1 MKSLVRQNA
10 MLIATA
16 LAFSSMLIGVFLP
29 ALSPSALVNIPFD
42 TAFGL
47 GFLPLMIT
55 RGEVAAPLLGLLGYM
70 IWPPV
75 LAVLIGL
82 GTYRAATHARRRHL
96 IVAGI
101 IICGLIVIDVPAKSW
116 RASRLVW
123 WPSFTK
129 SASVIW

>member
-1 MKSLVRQNA
+1 MKSLPRQNA
-10 MLIATA
+10 AFIATA
-16 LAFSSMLIGVFLP
+16 LAFLSMLIGVFLP
-29 ALSPSALVNIPFD
+29 AVSPSALVNIPFD

-47 GFLPLMIT
+47 GFLPLMLT
-55 RGEVAAPLLGLLGYM
+55 RGEVAAPLLGLIGYM

-75 LAVLIGL
+75 LAILIGL
-82 GTYRAATHARRRHL
+82 GSYRAATHVRNRYL

-101 IICGLIVIDVPAKSW
+101 IICGLMFIDVPAKTW
-116 RASRLVW
+116 RASRLIW